1 MPAVAGSSAPYADM
15 GDVRQ
20 VVEKM
25 YHGRISASVIQITDQ
40 IAQNPLNRAN
50 YWPL

>member
-20 VVEKM
+20 AVEKM
-25 YHGRISASVIQITDQ
+25 YHGRISDSVIQITDRND
-40 IAQNPLNRAN
+40 QNPLNWAN
-50 YWPL
+50 